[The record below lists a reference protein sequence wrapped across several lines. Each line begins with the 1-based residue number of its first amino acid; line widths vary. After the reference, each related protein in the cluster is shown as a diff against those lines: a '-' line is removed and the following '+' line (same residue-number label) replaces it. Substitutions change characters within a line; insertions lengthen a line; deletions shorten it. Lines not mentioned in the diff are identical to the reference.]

1 MPNRLAIVTHRLSLL
16 SSQKDGLVRVNGEE
30 TEELTVSTPPTSPQH
45 SPQETKDFLSKEAE
59 KDAPPVEAVKSVETA
74 EQQPTET
81 EKSTPSSGSAI
92 SSLIEGRN
100 CIITTTIVT
109 ELTQKVVEPL
119 HTDTQNDGEV
129 MLQVTY

>member
-45 SPQETKDFLSKEAE
+45 SPQETKEAE
-59 KDAPPVEAVKSVETA
+59 KDAPPVEAVKSAETA

-81 EKSTPSSGSAI
+81 EKSTPSSSSAI